1 MVSNDDVCVCT
12 LMKDD
17 DHDDDMQLYC
27 FYIYWA
33 IYFLLFTFYLGD
45 ALYYY
50 HHHHHHQKALRNK
63 SQTSHGQRPGLKR
76 NKKKQKQSK
85 MINYELR
92 YSLINY
98 RYYIKGSNSLAPS
111 TISAPIG
118 LFMATFGQFHSRLR

>member
-1 MVSNDDVCVCT
+1 MPYNDFNYEYGHVKSKYMVSNDDVCVCT

-76 NKKKQKQSK
+76 NKSK
-85 MINYELR
+85 EKILTIN
-92 YSLINY
+92 
-98 RYYIKGSNSLAPS
+98 
-111 TISAPIG
+111 
-118 LFMATFGQFHSRLR
+118 